1 MSTGVDAWRGVDLP
15 AGGEDAADPPAQ
27 LGFRLGTALDGGDRA
42 QPGVGAAHARAGHP
56 AQRGHGVV
64 RPFGRHEAERRPVH
78 PLCG

>member
-15 AGGEDAADPPAQ
+15 AGGEDAADLLAQ
-27 LGFRLGTALDGGDRA
+27 LGFRLGTALDGRDRVEPSVEA
-42 QPGVGAAHARAGHP
+42 TDARTDDP